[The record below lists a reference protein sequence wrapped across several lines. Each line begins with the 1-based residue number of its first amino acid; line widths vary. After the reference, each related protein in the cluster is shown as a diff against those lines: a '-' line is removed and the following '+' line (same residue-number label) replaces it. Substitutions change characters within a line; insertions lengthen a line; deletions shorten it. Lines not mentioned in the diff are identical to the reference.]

1 MQGQVTWS
9 SILESRLPLR
19 KSEGGETLYDTISM
33 EAILEMPVI
42 KASKRSKRTVNQET
56 YGLTFRKYC
65 VIV

>member
-1 MQGQVTWS
+1 MRYILPGC
-9 SILESRLPLR
+9 LESRLPLR
-19 KSEGGETLYDTISM
+19 KSGGGETLHDTISM

-56 YGLTFRKYC
+56 DGLTFRKYC